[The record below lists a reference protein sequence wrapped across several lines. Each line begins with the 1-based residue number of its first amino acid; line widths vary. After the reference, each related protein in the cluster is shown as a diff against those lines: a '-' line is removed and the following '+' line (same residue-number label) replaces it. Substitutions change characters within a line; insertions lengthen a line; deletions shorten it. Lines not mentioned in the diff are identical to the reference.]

1 MGNSTVKPENIDA
14 AIQEAISDYIE
25 NVKADLDVNLKGV
38 AQKASRELKKGGS
51 YKEKTGE
58 YTKGWTVTTTQGD
71 HIGGSHDV
79 FVVNNRRKAQL
90 THLLEHGHVSRN
102 GGRVRAY
109 PHIAQVDQQVETW
122 ALEAAEKAAKSAGGK
137 V

>member
-1 MGNSTVKPENIDA
+1 MSNSTVKPEDLGN
-14 AIQEAISDYIE
+14 AIQDAITDYIE
-25 NVKADLDVNLKGV
+25 NVRADLDVNLKGV
-38 AQKASRELKKGGS
+38 AQKATRELKKGGS
-51 YKEKTGE
+51 YKEKTGD
-58 YTKGWTVTTTQGD
+58 YTKGWTVTTTQGEN
-71 HIGGSHDV
+71 IGGTHDV

-102 GGRVRAY
+102 GGRVKAY

-137 V
+137 

>member
-1 MGNSTVKPENIDA
+1 MSNSTVKPEDLGN
-14 AIQEAISDYIE
+14 AIQGAITDYIE
-25 NVKADLDVNLKGV
+25 NVRADLDVNLKGV
-38 AQKASRELKKGGS
+38 AQKATRELKKGGS
-51 YKEKTGE
+51 YKEKTGD
-58 YTKGWTVTTTQGD
+58 YTKGWTVTTTQGEN
-71 HIGGSHDV
+71 IGGTHDV

-102 GGRVRAY
+102 GGRVKAY

-137 V
+137 